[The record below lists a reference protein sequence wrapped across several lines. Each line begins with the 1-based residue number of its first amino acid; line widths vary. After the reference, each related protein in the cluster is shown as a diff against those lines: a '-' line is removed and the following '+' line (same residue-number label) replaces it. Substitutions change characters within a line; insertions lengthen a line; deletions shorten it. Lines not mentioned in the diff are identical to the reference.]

1 MFSSSFLRYEMI
13 KKGQVKIQMEY
24 EGEKYEVRTRLD
36 ENSNLLYRFLKIP

>member
-1 MFSSSFLRYEMI
+1 MI